1 MKQEELDELIS
12 KYQTGLASAKEKSVL
27 LDWYFKLNEDEPFDY
42 PVEEHLRD
50 SSIVWEGISRH
61 YKAQKIRPW
70 LNFGTAASIF
80 VVVSFGFYF
89 MSHNSIDWKAEDS
102 YVKDILPAG
111 NRATLTLGN
120 GENISLR
127 DLKQGELPNTDGVNI
142 TKRNNGLLVYNA
154 VDSKGTVSS
163 AYHTMKTPKGGIY
176 QLTLPD
182 GTNVWLNAAST
193 LKYPAS
199 FRSRQDR
206 RVELDG
212 EAYFEVTHNKNL
224 PFKVV
229 GGGQVVEVLGTHFSV
244 NTYAKK
250 SVVSTTLMEGKVKIG
265 TTVLKPGEEALN
277 TNGKITIASAD
288 LAAALDWK
296 NGDFVFRTGDDF
308 KSIMN
313 TIARWYDVDIV
324 YELDKDP
331 DIEPGGSLKRNVNLA
346 VVLEAIESSGN
357 VHFIV
362 KDRTVTV
369 KNK

>member
-12 KYQTGLASAKEKSVL
+12 KYQTGLASANEKSAL
-27 LDWYFKLNEDEPFDY
+27 LDWYFKLNDDEPFDY
-42 PVEEHLRD
+42 PVEQHLRD
-50 SSIVWEGISRH
+50 SGVVWQNINSH
-61 YKAQKIRPW
+61 YKAQKIKPW
-70 LNFGTAASIF
+70 LTFGVAASIF
-80 VVVSFGFYF
+80 FVLSFGFYF
-89 MSHNSIDWKAEDS
+89 MSQNSGNWKPEGN

-111 NRATLTLGN
+111 NRASLILGN
-120 GENISLR
+120 GQHISLTN
-127 DLKQGELPNTDGVNI
+127 LKQGDLANADGVRI
-142 TKRNNGLLVYNA
+142 TKKNGLLVYHAPTALNGA
-154 VDSKGTVSS
+154 ASFV
-163 AYHTMKTPKGGIY
+163 YHTMKTPKGGIY

-212 EAYFEVTHNKNL
+212 EAYFEVTPNKSL

-229 GGGQVVEVLGTHFSV
+229 GGGQVVEVLGTHFSI
-244 NTYAKK
+244 NTYARK

-265 TTVLKPGEEALN
+265 AAVLKPGEKALN
-277 TNGKITIASAD
+277 SNGNITIAPAD
-288 LAAALDWK
+288 IPAALDWK
-296 NGDFVFRTGDDF
+296 NGDFVFRKGEDF
-308 KSIMN
+308 KSIM
-313 TIARWYDVDIV
+313 TRISRWYNVDIV

-346 VVLEAIESSGN
+346 VILEAIESSGN
-357 VHFIV
+357 VQFIV